1 MISLLFWPKVITLN
15 GFYCI
20 LFYKVNLA
28 IFWSDAHFSSKM
40 FWNHMT
46 QSKEIKIIFD
56 FNQEFY
62 ILLASD
68 KNLKIEWNIEKV
80 FFACFNSIL
89 SQKNLFLDFC
99 LVFTDNLP
107 FPENKRLDRIRKDQE
122 SYYLNCIFLIL

>member
-1 MISLLFWPKVITLN
+1 
-15 GFYCI
+15 
-20 LFYKVNLA
+20 
-28 IFWSDAHFSSKM
+28 
-40 FWNHMT
+40 MT

-122 SYYLNCIFLIL
+122 SYCLNCIL